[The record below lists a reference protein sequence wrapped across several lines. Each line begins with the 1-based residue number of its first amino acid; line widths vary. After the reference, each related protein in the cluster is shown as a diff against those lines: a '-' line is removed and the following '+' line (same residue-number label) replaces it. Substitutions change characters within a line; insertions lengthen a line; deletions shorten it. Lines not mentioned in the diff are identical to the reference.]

1 MLVSKGAEI
10 DTKPSLEIYADDV
23 QCTHG
28 ATAGHV
34 DKDTLFYLMSR
45 GLDKKTATGLLI
57 KGFADEIINNIL
69 LDELKSFVHN
79 DLANILPELN
89 FEG

>member
-1 MLVSKGAEI
+1 
-10 DTKPSLEIYADDV
+10 
-23 QCTHG
+23 
-28 ATAGHV
+28 
-34 DKDTLFYLMSR
+34 MSR